1 MYIMY
6 IYVYIVDYMCICLYV
21 SIYIQMYI
29 YIYNKAPGRLW
40 YKSFKVQL
48 LKRFAV
54 EWFLLTHAFLTS
66 CEFLTIKLSHP
77 LFLIQVL
84 K

>member
-1 MYIMY
+1 MYVYNVYICIYCRLHVYMFVCVY
-6 IYVYIVDYMCICLYV
+6 IYTDV
-21 SIYIQMYI
+21 
-29 YIYNKAPGRLW
+29 YIYNKAPDRLW
-40 YKSFKVQL
+40 YRSFKVQL

>member
-1 MYIMY
+1 MYVYNVYICIYCRLHVYMFVCVY
-6 IYVYIVDYMCICLYV
+6 IYTDV
-21 SIYIQMYI
+21 
-29 YIYNKAPGRLW
+29 YIYNKAPDRLW